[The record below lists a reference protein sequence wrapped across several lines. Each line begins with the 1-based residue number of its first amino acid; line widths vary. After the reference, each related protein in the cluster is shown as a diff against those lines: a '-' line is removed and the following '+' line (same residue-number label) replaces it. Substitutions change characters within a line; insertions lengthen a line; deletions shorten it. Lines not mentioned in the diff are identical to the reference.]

1 MSKTNAKSLNGM
13 KQNLKK
19 KMTEHETKLAEV
31 KKAGGIDDE
40 EDDDDDDDS
49 ESESESESSS
59 DEEGDAPKGK
69 AAFMKAAPK
78 AAKPSAK
85 ETKAAAAKKAE
96 EEENRMKLLAKKEEA
111 KGPKQIKDYNEAE
124 IDDRCNLIL
133 SQRGRK
139 GKTSVE
145 DQISVLGQLA
155 DVTKRPSKLIE
166 LISHVIAF
174 TFDIRSS
181 MVVAMPV
188 PLWHAVMGHFK
199 RLLQTLVDHPDL
211 KVEFTEGASVIDT
224 QQNTQVEME
233 EGGDPDEDF
242 IDSGVTQLTGSVLSY
257 LERLDDEFYKSLQAL
272 DPHNQGYIDRLK
284 DEVPLVNLMLDTLAY
299 YDSQQMPADSARV
312 AARVVEHV
320 YYREQELFDT
330 AAANAT
336 TRKALLKKVLEE
348 AAKYAEAAEE
358 VAVAAEE
365 RAAEEEE
372 EEEEEESDSDDDE
385 PKVKKELPAR
395 VQANQKKA
403 AFKAAKEAHD
413 GFPVPRHMD
422 LGGTMASC
430 AARVYSSGTE
440 RHKTRT
446 LLCHVYHHALHGRYQ
461 VARDQLLTSH
471 LADTIHQFDISTQ
484 ILYNRAI
491 VRCGIC
497 AFDKELLP
505 EAHSALM
512 EIAAGSRLK
521 ELLAQGLSSTR
532 YGERSAEAEKAERR
546 RLVPYH
552 MHINLELVE
561 AVHLIAAM
569 LLELPN
575 LAHNS
580 FDPKRRAT
588 AVSKTF
594 RRLLD
599 HFERQVFNGPPE
611 NIRDSVMATVQR
623 LINGEWSKALES
635 VDKLPVWGL
644 LPEPEATRAFM
655 KVQIQREGLRAFL
668 IAHYAHYDSISLKS
682 LAERF
687 ELPEAEAHA
696 VVSKMLLAGEL
707 HACWDQP
714 TECITVQHMEP
725 SKLQFLALQFADKTS
740 QFVETNE
747 RVLDS
752 RTGSYGYKQDRENW
766 NDRGGDRGGGGGG
779 YQRRPWVEHRGGGGG
794 GGYGGGG
801 GGGGGGY
808 HGGGKGGGGWEDRRG
823 GGDHGGGGRGGGK
836 GGGWYGGGGGGRG
849 GGNRGGAVSIDR
861 PRGAGGGGGGGGGWG
876 QDRPRY

>member
-1 MSKTNAKSLNGM
+1 M

-19 KMTEHETKLAEV
+19 KMAEHEAKLAEV
-31 KKAGGIDDE
+31 KKAGGIDD
-40 EDDDDDDDS
+40 DDDGSDDESDS
-49 ESESESESSS
+49 DSDSDSDSSS
-59 DEEGDAPKGK
+59 DSGDDAPKGK

-78 AAKPSAK
+78 PAKPSAK
-85 ETKAAAAKKAE
+85 EAKAAAAKKAE
-96 EEENRMKLLAKKEEA
+96 EEEARVKALAKKEEK
-111 KGPKQIKDYNEAE
+111 KGPKAIKDYNEAE
-124 IDDRCNLIL
+124 IDDRCNNIL
-133 SQRGRK
+133 AQRGRK

-145 DQISVLGQLA
+145 EQISVLVQLA
-155 DVTKRPSKLIE
+155 DVTKRPSKVIE
-166 LISHVIAF
+166 LLSHAIAF

-188 PLWHAVMGHFK
+188 PLWHSVMGHFT
-199 RLLQTLVDHPDL
+199 RLLQTLVAHPDL

-299 YDSQQMPADSARV
+299 YDSQQMPTDSARV

-330 AAANAT
+330 AAANAA
-336 TRKALLKKVLEE
+336 TRKALLKKALEE
-348 AAKYAEAAEE
+348 AAKFAEAAEE

-372 EEEEEESDSDDDE
+372 EEEEEESDSDEDE
-385 PKVKKELPAR
+385 PKPKKELPAR
-395 VQANQKKA
+395 TQANQKKA

-413 GFPVPRHMD
+413 GFPVPRTMD
-422 LGGTMASC
+422 LGATMTSC
-430 AARVYSSGTE
+430 AARVYASGTE
-440 RHKTRT
+440 RHKARV
-446 LLCHVYHHALHGRYQ
+446 LLCHVYHHALHGHYQ

-521 ELLAQGLSSTR
+521 ELLAQGLSSAR
-532 YGERSAEAEKAERR
+532 YGERSAEQDKAERR

-623 LINGEWSKALES
+623 LINGEWSAALES
-635 VDKLPVWGL
+635 VDKLPVWKL

-655 KVQIQREGLRAFL
+655 KAQIRREGLRAFL
-668 IAHYAHYDSISLKS
+668 IAHYAHYDSISLKA

-714 TECITVQHMEP
+714 TQCITVQHMEP

-766 NDRGGDRGGGGGG
+766 AERGDRG
-779 YQRRPWVEHRGGGGG
+779 YQRRPWVEHRGGGA
-794 GGYGGGG
+794 
-801 GGGGGGY
+801 Y
-808 HGGGKGGGGWEDRRG
+808 HGGKGGGGWEDRRG
-823 GGDHGGGGRGGGK
+823 DGGGRGGGK
-836 GGGWYGGGGGGRG
+836 GGGGGWYGGGRG

-861 PRGAGGGGGGGGGWG
+861 PRGAAPAASGWG